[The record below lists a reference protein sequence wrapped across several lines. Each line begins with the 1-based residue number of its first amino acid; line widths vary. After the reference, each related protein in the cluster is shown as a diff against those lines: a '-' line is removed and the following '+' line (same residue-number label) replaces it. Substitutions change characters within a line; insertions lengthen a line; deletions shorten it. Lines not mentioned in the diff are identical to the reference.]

1 VTGQNFERAL
11 TRASLSTSFD
21 PDRLI
26 ENEPTRFTAT
36 VVYARQLDPGPK
48 IDVAYANDAELN
60 PLDPRQ
66 FDVTPTSSTRQYLD
80 DGQPDGKG
88 GLMLVWTWDV
98 IPRAVGLLTLTL
110 EIKPV
115 VMVGGVVSTELARRN
130 KPIRIDVVIN
140 PNHAKFDELVGRS
153 DKDFTLSVQDSW
165 KAEEPATIAASFV
178 LQDASPD
185 VSLRLDLNP
194 ADGSVPLTI
203 VAKPP
208 GPNPP
213 PNTVF
218 AEWEVTPG
226 KEGDVRLKAAVII
239 ATQSGDRALEQR
251 IEKPVAKVADPAPSF
266 WGPIQSIIAGLSGLI
281 GLVVAVAGLAKIFP
295 SQWKWVRR
303 KLRLSESGPTPPTP
317 PTP

>member
-60 PLDPRQ
+60 PLDPR
-66 FDVTPTSSTRQYLD
+66 
-80 DGQPDGKG
+80 
-88 GLMLVWTWDV
+88 
-98 IPRAVGLLTLTL
+98 
-110 EIKPV
+110 
-115 VMVGGVVSTELARRN
+115 
-130 KPIRIDVVIN
+130 
-140 PNHAKFDELVGRS
+140 
-153 DKDFTLSVQDSW
+153 
-165 KAEEPATIAASFV
+165 
-178 LQDASPD
+178 
-185 VSLRLDLNP
+185 
-194 ADGSVPLTI
+194 
-203 VAKPP
+203 
-208 GPNPP
+208 
-213 PNTVF
+213 
-218 AEWEVTPG
+218 
-226 KEGDVRLKAAVII
+226 GDVRLKAAVII

-303 KLRLSESGPTPPTP
+303 KLRLSESGPTQPTP